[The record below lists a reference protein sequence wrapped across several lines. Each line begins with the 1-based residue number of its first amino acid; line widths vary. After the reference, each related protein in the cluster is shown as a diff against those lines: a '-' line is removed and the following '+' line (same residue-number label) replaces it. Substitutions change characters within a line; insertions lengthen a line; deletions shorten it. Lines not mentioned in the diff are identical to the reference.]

1 MRIGLPRA
9 LLYYEFGP
17 LWETF
22 FRVLGAE
29 TIVSPPTTRA
39 ILEVGIQSTVDE
51 ACLPVKVALGHLAW
65 LRGRCDAIF
74 IPRVVSWQ
82 KQAYTCPKLMGL
94 PDMARAGLSDLP
106 PLLAPTVNVK
116 RRPRAVH
123 EAAREAALPLTR
135 DPRRVAAALRDA
147 MAAQARAYAEQAA
160 GRLPGEPDPGG
171 DQADADVVLA
181 VLGHPYTIYD
191 RALSLDLIRRL
202 RGMRVRVVTAE
213 MLPRA
218 LAETTWEGDAKPL
231 YWTFGR
237 RAVGGALR
245 FVSAASSECA
255 PDAPGMAA
263 ARRGGIDGII
273 HLVTFGCGP
282 DSLTG
287 ELLARRV
294 RQGHGTPL
302 LVLTV
307 DEHTGEAGLVTR
319 LEAFLDLI
327 RWRRAR

>member
-1 MRIGLPRA
+1 MRVGLPRA

-22 FRVLGAE
+22 FRFLGAE
-29 TIVSPPTTRA
+29 VIVSPPTTRN
-39 ILEVGIQSTVDE
+39 ILELGIRSTVDE
-51 ACLPVKVALGHLAW
+51 ACLPVKAALGHLAW

-74 IPRVVSWQ
+74 VPRVVSWQ
-82 KQAYTCPKLMGL
+82 RHAYTCPKLMGL
-94 PDMARAGLSDLP
+94 PDMALAGVTDLP

-116 RRPRAVH
+116 RRPRAVY
-123 EAAREAALPLTR
+123 EAAREAARPLTR
-135 DPRRVAAALRDA
+135 DGRRVAVALQEA
-147 MAAQARAYAEQAA
+147 MAAQERAWADQAA
-160 GRLPGEPDPGG
+160 GRLPGESDRGG
-171 DQADADVVLA
+171 QADADVVLA

-191 RALSLDLIRRL
+191 RALSFDLFGRL
-202 RGMRVRVVTAE
+202 RAMGTRVVTAE

-245 FVSAASSECA
+245 FLRGDGSGPA
-255 PDAPGMAA
+255 D
-263 ARRGGIDGII
+263 ARRAATMGSGGRIDGII

-287 ELLARRV
+287 ELLAGRV
-294 RQGHGTPL
+294 RQRYGAPL
-302 LVLTV
+302 LLLTV

-327 RWRRAR
+327 RWRKAR